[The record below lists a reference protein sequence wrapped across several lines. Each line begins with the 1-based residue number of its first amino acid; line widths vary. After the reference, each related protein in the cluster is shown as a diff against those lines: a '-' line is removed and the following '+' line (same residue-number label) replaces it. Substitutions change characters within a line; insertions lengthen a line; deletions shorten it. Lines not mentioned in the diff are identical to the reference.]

1 MCAPTVM
8 QRVGEELSRRRF
20 IGAVA
25 ACTTVAALP
34 AAAQQT
40 AIRLPKGFRSVV
52 DLTYPLSPSLP
63 VYPGYNP
70 IRVRPRSTIAQNG
83 FANNEITFDEHT
95 GTHVDAPSHFI
106 GGATSGDRLPV
117 DRLIAPLVIIPIMAR
132 AAKDPDTLVS
142 VDDVLRWEKQHGRV
156 PAGALV
162 AMLSAWGDRISAPD
176 RFLNRDAKGTM
187 HAPGFSEAAAR
198 FLVSERDISAVGV
211 DTLSLDA
218 ASAQK
223 FVAHLVFL
231 GAGKYGVEMLANLSR
246 VPPFGATVIVGAPK
260 HEGATG
266 GPARVL
272 ALV

>member
-1 MCAPTVM
+1 MCAPAVM
-8 QRVGEELSRRRF
+8 QRVGEEISRRRF
-20 IGAVA
+20 LGAVA
-25 ACTTVAALP
+25 ASTTVAALP
-34 AAAQQT
+34 AAAQQPSV
-40 AIRLPKGFRSVV
+40 RLPKGFRSVV

-95 GTHVDAPSHFI
+95 GTHVDAPSHFVT
-106 GGATSGDRLPV
+106 GATSGDRLPV

-162 AMLSAWGDRISAPD
+162 AMLSAWGDRISTPD

-198 FLVSERDISAVGV
+198 FLVTERDISAVGV

-223 FVAHLVFL
+223 FVAHLVIL